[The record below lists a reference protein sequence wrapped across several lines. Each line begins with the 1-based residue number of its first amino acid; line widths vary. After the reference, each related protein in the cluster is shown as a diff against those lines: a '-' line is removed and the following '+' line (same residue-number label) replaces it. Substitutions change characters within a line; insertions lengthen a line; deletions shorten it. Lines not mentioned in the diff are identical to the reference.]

1 MLISTTSMADL
12 RQAATDILN
21 FKGETSVLVF
31 EGEMGSGKTT
41 LIKALCE
48 VANVQDV
55 VTSPT
60 FSIVNH
66 YYSDTIG
73 DIYHFDFYRIEDE
86 TEALDIGIEEY
97 LYSGQWSFIEWPDR
111 ISSYIPNKTDS
122 IQLKRDEN
130 GLRTL
135 ILSANNQKRR

>member
-73 DIYHFDFYRIEDE
+73 DIYHFDFYRIEDIVE
-86 TEALDIGIEEY
+86 VYDIGFEEY
-97 LYSGQWSFIEWPDR
+97 LTNGKLCLIEWPQIVINLLPDNYVIIKITEEDNR
-111 ISSYIPNKTDS
+111 RTY
-122 IQLKRDEN
+122 QLDH
-130 GLRTL
+130 
-135 ILSANNQKRR
+135 I